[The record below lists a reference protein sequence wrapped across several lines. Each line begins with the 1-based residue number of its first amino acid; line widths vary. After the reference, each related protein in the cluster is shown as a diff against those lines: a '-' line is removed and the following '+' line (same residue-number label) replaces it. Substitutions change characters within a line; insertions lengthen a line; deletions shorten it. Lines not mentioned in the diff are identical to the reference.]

1 MNPQLWWYVARAG
14 GIVALGLSG
23 ASVIWGLLLSSRIMQ
38 GRPRPAWL
46 LDLHRF
52 LGALTVVFTLV
63 HVVALYL
70 DEFVQF
76 SVVDLLVPF
85 ASAWNTGAVAW
96 GIIAMY
102 LLVAIQLSSMLMK
115 RIPRKLWKLIHMSS
129 YGLVAAGVV
138 HGAGAGTDATNIG
151 YVGGVV
157 GTIAL
162 IVYLT
167 IYRIATARSV
177 LKARKTSVMAAPS
190 PIPAV
195 DAAKVSTVNPAQ
207 VLTH

>member
-23 ASVIWGLLLSSRIMQ
+23 ASVIWGLLMSSRVMQ

-52 LGALTVVFTLV
+52 LGALTVIFTIV

-76 SVVDLLVPF
+76 SIVDLLVPF

-96 GIIAMY
+96 GIVAMY
-102 LLVAIQLSSMLMK
+102 LLVAVQASSMVMK
-115 RIPRKLWKLIHMSS
+115 RIPRRLWRWIHLSS

-138 HGAGAGTDATNIG
+138 HGAMAGTDASNIG
-151 YVGGVV
+151 YVGGVI

-167 IYRIATARSV
+167 IYRIVTARSV
-177 LKARKTSVMAAPS
+177 VKAAKAAT
-190 PIPAV
+190 PIQASAV
-195 DAAKVSTVNPAQ
+195 EASTAVNPAKVSV
-207 VLTH
+207 V

>member
-23 ASVIWGLLLSSRIMQ
+23 ASVIWGLLMSSRVMQ

-52 LGALTVVFTLV
+52 LGALTVIFTIV

-76 SVVDLLVPF
+76 SIVDLLVPF

-96 GIIAMY
+96 ESWRCTCWS
-102 LLVAIQLSSMLMK
+102 QS
-115 RIPRKLWKLIHMSS
+115 RR
-129 YGLVAAGVV
+129 
-138 HGAGAGTDATNIG
+138 
-151 YVGGVV
+151 
-157 GTIAL
+157 
-162 IVYLT
+162 
-167 IYRIATARSV
+167 ARW
-177 LKARKTSVMAAPS
+177 
-190 PIPAV
+190 
-195 DAAKVSTVNPAQ
+195 
-207 VLTH
+207 

>member
-23 ASVIWGLLLSSRIMQ
+23 ASVIWGLLMSSRVMQ

-52 LGALTVVFTLV
+52 LGALTVIFTIV

-76 SVVDLLVPF
+76 SIVDLLVPF

-96 GIIAMY
+96 GIVAMY
-102 LLVAIQLSSMLMK
+102 LLVAVQASSMVMK
-115 RIPRKLWKLIHMSS
+115 RIPRKLWRWIHLSS

-138 HGAGAGTDATNIG
+138 HGAMAGTDASNIG
-151 YVGGVV
+151 YVGGVI

-167 IYRIATARSV
+167 IYRIVTARSV
-177 LKARKTSVMAAPS
+177 VKAAKAAT
-190 PIPAV
+190 PIQASAV
-195 DAAKVSTVNPAQ
+195 EASTAVNPAKVSAV
-207 VLTH
+207 